1 MIVVTDL
8 LAELCCLENRDMK
21 TAFHAKD
28 DIMRR
33 HPLFLF
39 GWLLAATVLL
49 SLVGLTA
56 KPLPAAD
63 IDMIDVKLEILN
75 S

>member
-1 MIVVTDL
+1 
-8 LAELCCLENRDMK
+8 
-21 TAFHAKD
+21 
-28 DIMRR
+28 MRR